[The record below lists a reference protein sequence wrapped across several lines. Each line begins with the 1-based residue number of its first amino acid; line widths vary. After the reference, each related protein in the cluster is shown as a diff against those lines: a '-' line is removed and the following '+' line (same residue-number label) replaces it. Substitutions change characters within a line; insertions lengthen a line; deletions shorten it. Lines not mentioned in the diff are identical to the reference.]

1 MPTATFK
8 SGRAFDRLIN
18 FSDAVVAVAIT
29 VLVLPI
35 ADISLTRGENTVWSV
50 LYDHAGQIITFFF
63 TFFVVSIMWLTH
75 NRIMNQMRGYDG
87 VIFWLNTA
95 WLSVI
100 AFLPVTSAL
109 YSDAGEDGLG
119 GWFSGKSLGGAGMLY
134 WGSLAL
140 ISLISALISLHARRH
155 AHLYDP
161 EQKIVHTWQSNSRG
175 WIYSI
180 YFLSIGV
187 VSLVSTN
194 VSSYMPWGLILLPF
208 VFKQGEFNNDED

>member
-1 MPTATFK
+1 
-8 SGRAFDRLIN
+8 
-18 FSDAVVAVAIT
+18 
-29 VLVLPI
+29 
-35 ADISLTRGENTVWSV
+35 
-50 LYDHAGQIITFFF
+50 
-63 TFFVVSIMWLTH
+63 
-75 NRIMNQMRGYDG
+75 
-87 VIFWLNTA
+87 
-95 WLSVI
+95 
-100 AFLPVTSAL
+100 
-109 YSDAGEDGLG
+109 
-119 GWFSGKSLGGAGMLY
+119 MLY

-161 EQKIVHTWQSNSRG
+161 EQKIVHTWQSNLRG